1 MSSRT
6 REQVKG
12 VGIGLRFAM
21 ARRTLQADVPEIRW
35 LEIHPENYVERG
47 GRFRHLLESAA
58 EQFPL
63 VTHGLTGGFG
73 AVEPLDEGYAR
84 ALRAFLH
91 QYGMPWHSE
100 HLCFSSADG
109 VMLHD
114 LMPLPFTLE
123 AAKAS
128 ALRIRELRDR
138 LELPVA
144 LENVSYY
151 ARAGV
156 GQGAGSGAGTGHW
169 TELEFVNE
177 VLERADAKLLLDV
190 NNVFVNGRNHGF
202 DPHAFIDGLPAAR
215 VVQLH
220 IAGHFVRPDQL
231 IIDTHGEAVREEVYE
246 LLDYTL
252 RRVGPVPVLL
262 ERDQNFPPF
271 DQLVAEVKRID
282 AIYRAATEAPASAS
296 ISTPEPARGAS

>member
-1 MSSRT
+1 MSSLPKV
-6 REQVKG
+6 EG

-47 GRFRHLLESAA
+47 GRFRHVLEAAA
-58 EQFPL
+58 ERFPL

-73 AVEPLDEGYAR
+73 GVEPIDEAYVG
-84 ALRAFLH
+84 ALKRFLH
-91 QYGMPWHSE
+91 TLRVPWHSE

-114 LMPLPFTLE
+114 LMPLPFTHE
-123 AAKAS
+123 AARA
-128 ALRIRELRDR
+128 AAARVRELSDR

-151 ARAGV
+151 AEAGP
-156 GQGAGSGAGTGHW
+156 G
-169 TELEFVNE
+169 ELGELDFVLE
-177 VLERADAKLLLDV
+177 VLDRADAKLLLDV
-190 NNVFVNGRNHGF
+190 NNVFVNSRNHGF
-202 DPHAFIDGLPAAR
+202 DPRAFIDQLPAER

-220 IAGHFVRPDQL
+220 VAGHFVRPDQL
-231 IIDTHGEAVREEVYE
+231 IIDTHGEAVREEVYD

-252 RRVGPVPVLL
+252 RRLGPVPVLL

-271 DQLVAEVKRID
+271 EQLVAEVQRID
-282 AIYRAATEAPASAS
+282 RIYREATAADSGTRPAAQ
-296 ISTPEPARGAS
+296 PEVELSSQGGR

>member
-6 REQVKG
+6 REQVNG

-47 GRFRHLLESAA
+47 GRFRHLLESAV
-58 EQFPL
+58 ERFPL

-91 QYGMPWHSE
+91 QYGVPWHSE

-156 GQGAGSGAGTGHW
+156 GQAAGTGQW

-202 DPHAFIDGLPAAR
+202 DPRAFIDGLPAQR

-282 AIYRAATEAPASAS
+282 AIYRAATEAPASAA
-296 ISTPEPARGAS
+296 ISTPEPAKGAS

>member
-1 MSSRT
+1 MSGT
-6 REQVKG
+6 REQQAPPRSAGAVTKVEG

-47 GRFRHLLESAA
+47 GRFRHVLESAA
-58 EQFPL
+58 ERFPL
-63 VTHGLTGGFG
+63 VTHGLTSGFG
-73 AVEPLDEGYAR
+73 AVEPVDDQYVR
-84 ALRAFLH
+84 ALKAFLH
-91 QYGMPWHSE
+91 QYRVPWHSE

-151 ARAGV
+151 APLGRDGE
-156 GQGAGSGAGTGHW
+156 W
-169 TELEFVNE
+169 DELQFVNE

-190 NNVFVNGRNHGF
+190 NNVFVNSRNHGF
-202 DPHAFIDGLPAAR
+202 DPRAFIDGLPSER
-215 VVQLH
+215 VVQIH

-231 IIDTHGEAVREEVYE
+231 IIDTHGEPVRDEVYE

-271 DQLVAEVKRID
+271 DELVAEVRRVD
-282 AIYRAATEAPASAS
+282 AIYQTATAASARAS
-296 ISTPEPARGAS
+296 AGAG

>member
-1 MSSRT
+1 MSSRPPV
-6 REQVKG
+6 QG

-35 LEIHPENYVERG
+35 LEIHPENYVGRG
-47 GRFRHLLESAA
+47 GRFRHVLEAA
-58 EQFPL
+58 TERFPL

-73 AVEPLDEGYAR
+73 GVEPLDEAYVG
-84 ALRAFLH
+84 ALKAFLH
-91 QYGMPWHSE
+91 ALHVPWHSE

-114 LMPLPFTLE
+114 LMPLPFTHE
-123 AAKAS
+123 AARA
-128 ALRIRELRDR
+128 AAARVRELSDR

-151 ARAGV
+151 AEAGP
-156 GQGAGSGAGTGHW
+156 G
-169 TELEFVNE
+169 ELGELDFVLE

-190 NNVFVNGRNHGF
+190 NNVFVNSRNHGF
-202 DPHAFIDGLPAAR
+202 DPRAFIDRLPAQR

-220 IAGHFVRPDQL
+220 VAGHFVRPDRL
-231 IIDTHGEAVREEVYE
+231 IIDTHGEAVCDEVYD

-271 DQLVAEVKRID
+271 EQLVAEVQRID
-282 AIYRAATEAPASAS
+282 RIYREATALRPAAHSAAAQS
-296 ISTPEPARGAS
+296 PHGGG

>member
-1 MSSRT
+1 MSSLPPV
-6 REQVKG
+6 EG

-35 LEIHPENYVERG
+35 LEIHPENYVGRG
-47 GRFRHLLESAA
+47 GRFRHVLESAA
-58 EQFPL
+58 QRFPL

-73 AVEPLDEGYAR
+73 AVEPLDDAYVS
-84 ALRAFLH
+84 ALKTFLH
-91 QYGMPWHSE
+91 DQHVPWHSE

-114 LMPLPFTLE
+114 LMPLPFTHE
-123 AAKAS
+123 AARA
-128 ALRIRELRDR
+128 AAARVRELRDR

-151 ARAGV
+151 AEAGP
-156 GQGAGSGAGTGHW
+156 G
-169 TELEFVNE
+169 ELGELDFVLE

-190 NNVFVNGRNHGF
+190 NNVFVNSRNHGF
-202 DPHAFIDGLPAAR
+202 DPREFIDRLPVER

-220 IAGHFVRPDQL
+220 VAGHFVRPDRL
-231 IIDTHGEAVREEVYE
+231 IIDTHGEAVREEVYD

-252 RRVGPVPVLL
+252 RRTGPVPVLL

-271 DQLVAEVKRID
+271 EQLVAEVQRID
-282 AIYRAATEAPASAS
+282 RIYRAATAQPGTAHTEVA
-296 ISTPEPARGAS
+296 EWR